1 MTGGDFS
8 VRWYTVLVCISEI
21 LEQGELA
28 LHLWDK
34 CRDQYSWNEWE
45 EMQGDTV
52 LGQSVRLN
60 FQIVCMVAQSWCSR
74 NERGTVLPL
83 LSGMPLRLRG
93 RCTGICSGRPTFV
106 LGRQVFG
113 EGRIYERGLFSFRD
127 WLIQYMIT
135 WKSHFVFSL
144 FGNSSVNIEAVHEGH
159 HHTHL

>member
-1 MTGGDFS
+1 MTRGDFC
-8 VRWYTVLVCISEI
+8 VRWYTVLVCISEF

-52 LGQSVRLN
+52 LGQSARLN
-60 FQIVCMVAQSWCSR
+60 FQIVCMVAQSWCGR
-74 NERGTVLPL
+74 NERGTVLHF
-83 LSGMPLRLRG
+83 LSGMPLLG

-113 EGRIYERGLFSFRD
+113 EGRIYERGLFSFRE
-127 WLIQYMIT
+127 WLKQFMIT
-135 WKSHFVFSL
+135 WQ
-144 FGNSSVNIEAVHEGH
+144 
-159 HHTHL
+159 